1 MARSS
6 KSKEARIIALL
17 VIDTIFCLIEA
28 ITGYTVHS
36 LALVADAFHMLNDI
50 FSLVVALWA
59 VRVARNK
66 GADATYTY
74 GWQRAEILGALIN
87 AVFLLA
93 LCMTIFIEAV
103 QRFISPEIISNPQ
116 LILGVGIAGLV
127 SNFVGLLLF
136 HEHEHGGHS
145 HSHAGGLSAELE
157 DEDEEDSLENHGHSH
172 SHYQDE
178 PGYSDEPD
186 DVNHSHDHVVKKQQQ
201 QEQHSHD
208 SHGHSH
214 SHSHSDDGLANESD
228 IEPIL
233 PEVFLAQNQGLLTSE
248 LDLHTTHKHELQRLE
263 RKAQKG
269 NHKSLNMQGVF
280 LHVLGDAL
288 GNVGVIVTAL
298 LIWKTDYS
306 WRFYFD
312 PAISL
317 FITAIIFSTA
327 LPLCRSASKILL
339 QATPSTISADDV
351 QEDVLSLPGV
361 ISVHDFHI
369 WNLTE
374 KISIASLHA
383 EINVS
388 PDKFLDV
395 VTSIRTCLHA
405 HGIHSVTV
413 QPEFVEVDPDTT
425 GTTNG
430 GANSTRNKSSNT
442 SQSSRASLNDTY
454 GPVSNCSQNFL
465 PLNSKN

>member
-214 SHSHSDDGLANESD
+214 SHSHSDDNE
-228 IEPIL
+228 
-233 PEVFLAQNQGLLTSE
+233 
-248 LDLHTTHKHELQRLE
+248 
-263 RKAQKG
+263 
-269 NHKSLNMQGVF
+269 
-280 LHVLGDAL
+280 
-288 GNVGVIVTAL
+288 
-298 LIWKTDYS
+298 
-306 WRFYFD
+306 
-312 PAISL
+312 
-317 FITAIIFSTA
+317 
-327 LPLCRSASKILL
+327 
-339 QATPSTISADDV
+339 
-351 QEDVLSLPGV
+351 
-361 ISVHDFHI
+361 
-369 WNLTE
+369 
-374 KISIASLHA
+374 
-383 EINVS
+383 
-388 PDKFLDV
+388 
-395 VTSIRTCLHA
+395 
-405 HGIHSVTV
+405 
-413 QPEFVEVDPDTT
+413 
-425 GTTNG
+425 
-430 GANSTRNKSSNT
+430 
-442 SQSSRASLNDTY
+442 
-454 GPVSNCSQNFL
+454 
-465 PLNSKN
+465 